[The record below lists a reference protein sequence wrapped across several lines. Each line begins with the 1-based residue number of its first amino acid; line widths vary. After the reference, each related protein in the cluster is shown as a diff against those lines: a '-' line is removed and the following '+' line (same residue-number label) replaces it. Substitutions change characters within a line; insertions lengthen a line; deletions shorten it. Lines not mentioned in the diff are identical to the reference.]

1 MGCCGESGGRGGP
14 GKKLPDLA
22 ASGPYR
28 GLIAVRRSAVRRD
41 ECSVVD
47 AGCKSRTPTH
57 IPIRGP
63 VKSNDATD
71 LPDRADLSYMGDDG
85 CPNATGDT
93 HLHDLKQ
100 LRAELQ
106 RGKAP
111 ETRPQG
117 R

>member
-1 MGCCGESGGRGGP
+1 M
-14 GKKLPDLA
+14 
-22 ASGPYR
+22 
-28 GLIAVRRSAVRRD
+28 
-41 ECSVVD
+41 
-47 AGCKSRTPTH
+47 
-57 IPIRGP
+57 
-63 VKSNDATD
+63 SNDATD
-71 LPDRADLSYMGDDG
+71 RPDRADLSRMADDG